1 MFAWP
6 HVVYVDVC
14 VCVLLSLFSCFV
26 ACVAIRVLCCCFGH
40 LSVHRCIS
48 NSLPVS
54 AHGCLKCSLLTSFID
69 YMQAWMEPWIGA
81 CIRVYIHNI
90 HSIRTYI
97 QAYIHTYLH
106 TCIPTDI
113 QADRQTGRQTCV
125 YVLVCACVWNRPC
138 MCARLYICGRVGGF
152 TSLQEN
158 MHAHMLLIYWLSDRF
173 KRLACVAPAA

>member
-1 MFAWP
+1 M
-6 HVVYVDVC
+6 YVDVC

-69 YMQAWMEPWIGA
+69 YMQAWMEPWVGA

-97 QAYIHTYLH
+97 TGIHTYIPAYMH
-106 TCIPTDI
+106 TYRHSGR
-113 QADRQTGRQTCV
+113 QADRQTDVC
-125 YVLVCACVWNRPC
+125 VCACVCVCLEPAMHVCKTLHMWSGGWV
-138 MCARLYICGRVGGF
+138 YIFAG
-152 TSLQEN
+152 E
-158 MHAHMLLIYWLSDRF
+158 HACTHALDI
-173 KRLACVAPAA
+173 LAF